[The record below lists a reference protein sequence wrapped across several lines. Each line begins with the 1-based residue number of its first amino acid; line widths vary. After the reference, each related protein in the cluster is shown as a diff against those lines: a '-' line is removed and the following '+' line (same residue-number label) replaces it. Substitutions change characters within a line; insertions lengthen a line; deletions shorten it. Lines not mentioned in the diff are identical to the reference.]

1 AEMREVVAKGGFG
14 TSVTPVSQFYFQQA
28 FRNAVMGKNADGSWK
43 LDPKGYGLM
52 VLGYFGKTPIAPD
65 PQVVKWAQEQLG
77 KEPTTKAVVEI
88 NDANPKLGIAYNT
101 QLLKDN
107 GIEVTE
113 ENIFIAAA
121 CGEKGINF
129 LKGDKPMGIRY
140 KEEAKPAAKGGA
152 YTADIDGAKVAV
164 EVNAAN
170 GTYTAKVNG
179 KSYTVKLADGID
191 AAAASAPAPA
201 AGGAAQPLTTPLPG
215 TVMKIEVKAGQAVK
229 NGDTIMILE
238 AMKMETP
245 VTADRDGV
253 IASIEV
259 AVGDVVGEGDTLVM
273 IG

>member
-1 AEMREVVAKGGFG
+1 EMREVVAKGGFG

-28 FRNAVMGKNADGSWK
+28 FRNAMQGKNADGSWK
-43 LDPKGYGLM
+43 MDPNGYGKM
-52 VLGYFGKTPIAPD
+52 VLGYFGKTPVEPD
-65 PQVVKWAQEQLG
+65 PQLVNCASEQLNL
-77 KEPTTKAVVEI
+77 EPTTKAVVEI
-88 NDANPKLGIAYNT
+88 NDTNPKLGIAYNT

-107 GIEVTE
+107 GLEVTD

-129 LKGDKPMGIRY
+129 LQGDKPMGIRY

-179 KSYTVKLADGID
+179 KSYTVKLTDGID
-191 AAAASAPAPA
+191 AAAAAAPA
-201 AGGAAQPLTTPLPG
+201 AKPAGGAQPLTTPLPG

-229 NGDTIMILE
+229 NGDTIMVLE

-253 IASIEV
+253 VASIEV
-259 AVGDVVGEGDTLVM
+259 AVGDVVAEGDTLAM

>member
-1 AEMREVVAKGGFG
+1 
-14 TSVTPVSQFYFQQA
+14 
-28 FRNAVMGKNADGSWK
+28 
-43 LDPKGYGLM
+43 
-52 VLGYFGKTPIAPD
+52 
-65 PQVVKWAQEQLG
+65 
-77 KEPTTKAVVEI
+77 
-88 NDANPKLGIAYNT
+88 
-101 QLLKDN
+101 
-107 GIEVTE
+107 
-113 ENIFIAAA
+113 
-121 CGEKGINF
+121 
-129 LKGDKPMGIRY
+129 MGIRY

-179 KSYTVKLADGID
+179 KSYTVKLAEGID
-191 AAAASAPAPA
+191 AAAAAAPAAAPA